1 MLNLEHVAQR
11 GAVCV
16 AVFFSGVCMLFSAQ
30 LASCPASSGL
40 REGRQGGGRGGQ
52 SFSGHTFSTL
62 TLGSE
67 AMSLNRLKSW
77 LSVESADRA

>member
-1 MLNLEHVAQR
+1 MLNLERVAQR

-16 AVFFSGVCMLFSAQ
+16 AVLFRPWCLHAVLSAQ
-30 LASCPASSGL
+30 LASCPAGSGL
-40 REGRQGGGRGGQ
+40 GEGRQGGGRGGQ

-67 AMSLNRLKSW
+67 AMPLNRLKS
-77 LSVESADRA
+77 